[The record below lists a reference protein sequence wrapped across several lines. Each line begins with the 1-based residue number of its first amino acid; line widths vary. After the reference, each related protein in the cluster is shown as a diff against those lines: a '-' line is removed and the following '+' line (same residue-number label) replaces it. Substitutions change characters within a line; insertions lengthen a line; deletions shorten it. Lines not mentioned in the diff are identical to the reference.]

1 MQTTYL
7 SMGSNIGDRQY
18 YLHEAI
24 RLLGKHPKIMIEKV
38 SNFYE
43 STPVGG
49 VKQDDFTN
57 LALKVATLL
66 EPLELLSFI
75 HEVELSLNRERK
87 IHWGPRTIDIDII
100 FPFYFSILLV
110 ERLPYSVYRSNT
122 VMIFFYIF
130 SILIFIDSP
139 YYIALNIS
147 LVILAINKIQIF
159 MLYLNLSQIILS
171 PLLTKVK
178 YCRIAF
184 SFFTFLNSF
193 LILFI

>member
-1 MQTTYL
+1 
-7 SMGSNIGDRQY
+7 
-18 YLHEAI
+18 
-24 RLLGKHPKIMIEKV
+24 
-38 SNFYE
+38 
-43 STPVGG
+43 
-49 VKQDDFTN
+49 
-57 LALKVATLL
+57 
-66 EPLELLSFI
+66 
-75 HEVELSLNRERK
+75 
-87 IHWGPRTIDIDII
+87 
-100 FPFYFSILLV
+100 
-110 ERLPYSVYRSNT
+110 
-122 VMIFFYIF
+122 MIFFYIF